1 MSNVRGVDLA
11 NVTSPP
17 FVLAPVSAV
26 EVGGSWTERPSIL
39 SAPAL
44 EPSAEKRSLLV
55 KWFLLSLKRQFYI
68 GGGDGI
74 KKPLNPFLGEL
85 FIASYTDDKTT
96 AHLVTEQVSHHP
108 PITAAYMWDEAHGI
122 HGHGY
127 FRVEMVFNTGF
138 GSGSAAGLGID
149 LRQSGHAIVHID
161 RFEEDYLIPAPR
173 ARIKGFMSGQIY
185 PELIGTSHIVS
196 SSGFISEIRFSPPSD
211 RGGSFGWLR
220 PGGGKHQRNRF
231 EAIMYRQ
238 EDLKKAPLY
247 SVSGQWSGSFTI
259 KDCQTG
265 ETVENLDLSTGF
277 SSASL
282 APAQTVGTEEMDP
295 WETRRAWG
303 PVIAALRKGDMG
315 ETSRQKSK
323 LENAQRDK
331 RAVEARMGSSWKPLF
346 FRQLQGEDKLFENL
360 GSATAWPL
368 EKERTK
374 GVWVANEESIRNL
387 KRPFRPDSTPHG

>member
-1 MSNVRGVDLA
+1 L
-11 NVTSPP
+11 
-17 FVLAPVSAV
+17 L
-26 EVGGSWTERPSIL
+26 IL
-39 SAPAL
+39 
-44 EPSAEKRSLLV
+44 

-85 FIASYTDDKTT
+85 FIASYTEGDST
-96 AHLVTEQVSHHP
+96 AHLVTEQVCHHP

-138 GSGSAAGLGID
+138 GSGNAAGLGID

-173 ARIKGFMSGQIY
+173 ARIKGFLSGQLY

-196 SSGFISEIRFSPPSD
+196 SSGFISEIQFSPPSD

-220 PGGGKHQRNRF
+220 RGYGRDQRNLF
-231 EAIMYRQ
+231 EAVMYRR
-238 EDLKKAPLY
+238 DDPTKAPLY
-247 SVSGQWSGSFTI
+247 SVSGQWSGFFSI
-259 KDCQTG
+259 KNCHTG
-265 ETVENLDLSTGF
+265 KTVETLDLSIGT
-277 SSASL
+277 SSAPPV
-282 APAQTVGTEEMDP
+282 AARTIGIEEMDP

-303 PVIAALRKGDMG
+303 PVIAALRQGDMG
-315 ETSRQKSK
+315 ETSRRKSK
-323 LENAQRDK
+323 LENAQRNL
-331 RAVEARMGSSWKPLF
+331 RAVEARKGSSWKPLF
-346 FRQLQGEDKLFENL
+346 FEQLQGEYKPFNDL
-360 GSATAWPL
+360 GSATGWAL
-368 EKERTK
+368 EKDRTR
-374 GVWVANEESIRNL
+374 GVWIANEERIRSL